1 MGELG
6 FDLGSIL
13 WQLVAFGLLLF
24 VLHRFMYQPTLKML
38 DARAAR
44 VQEGLAQAE
53 EARRQSEA
61 AQREYERSLDEARRA
76 GQELMAEAT
85 RSAERARQEIHD
97 QARRDATHMVEE
109 ARQQI
114 QTERRQALA
123 SVRDDIV
130 DLSIEAT
137 RRVLQGGIDEEV
149 QRRLIGRLLQE
160 ENGEGAD
167 AR

>member
-24 VLHRFMYQPTLKML
+24 VLYKFMYRPTLDML

-44 VQEGLAQAE
+44 VQEGVARAE
-53 EARRQSEA
+53 EARLQSEA
-61 AQREYERSLDEARRA
+61 AQREYDRSLDEARRLS
-76 GQELMAEAT
+76 QELMADAT
-85 RSAERARQEIHD
+85 RAAERARQEIQD
-97 QARRDATHMVEE
+97 QARRDAAQMVEE

-123 SVRDDIV
+123 AVRDDIV

-137 RRVLQGGIDEEV
+137 RRVLQGGIDEET
-149 QRRLIGRLLQE
+149 QRKLIGRFLQE
-160 ENGEGAD
+160 EHGEGAD